1 MNTSAKAG
9 FPTPETAQKLRDETD
24 IQRAVTAYRFW
35 YPTVSM
41 EGVFH
46 GQREAGA
53 RDNRDFML
61 LACGPRHILFTGNSD
76 TPYGGAAADL
86 QGGPIVV
93 ELPPGPFIALA
104 MDHHQRWILDMGLAG
119 PDLGKGGKHLILPP
133 GYSGEVPS
141 GYQVARSAT
150 FKICIAVRALPQKG
164 DLREAL
170 DAIRAVKVY
179 PLATAANPAMFTF
192 LDLSEREIDATLL
205 RWEDNL
211 TYWQKLHAVIDT
223 EPVMDEF
230 RPMYG
235 LLAAIGIEK
244 GRPFA
249 PDARLKGILE
259 TAARAGRDQMLV
271 SAFGSA
277 RPDRVVWKD
286 RKWEWAALASEG
298 SDFETPTALDLE
310 ARDRWFA
317 QAIAMSPKM
326 LLRSEGA
333 GSLYWLGLRDATGA
347 YLDGG
352 KTYKLTV
359 PLPVP
364 HKLFWSV
371 TVYDAGTRSQVQTDQ
386 GKAALRSLFELED
399 IPNTVA
405 AELYFAPK
413 APPGQEGRWIRTIPG
428 KGWFVYFRIYSP
440 DKPAFDGS
448 WKPGDFEALT

>member
-1 MNTSAKAG
+1 
-9 FPTPETAQKLRDETD
+9 
-24 IQRAVTAYRFW
+24 
-35 YPTVSM
+35 M

-249 PDARLKGILE
+249 PDARMKKILTEAAYVANATARAIIYRTRMPDSYFYPNSAWKTAFVAGNHEFLRNGARILDARTLFHFYATGITPAMRRRCRPAWGRSTRWHSSTRRTGRS
-259 TAARAGRDQMLV
+259 TAARTIACTCHRTFPRRTSGRSCSTTIRRDHSSRPIRSSRA
-271 SAFGSA
+271 SAVKRRASRSIQIGRLTSTSVPRRRPA
-277 RPDRVVWKD
+277 RKSNW
-286 RKWEWAALASEG
+286 
-298 SDFETPTALDLE
+298 
-310 ARDRWFA
+310 
-317 QAIAMSPKM
+317 I
-326 LLRSEGA
+326 
-333 GSLYWLGLRDATGA
+333 
-347 YLDGG
+347 
-352 KTYKLTV
+352 
-359 PLPVP
+359 
-364 HKLFWSV
+364 
-371 TVYDAGTRSQVQTDQ
+371 QT
-386 GKAALRSLFELED
+386 
-399 IPNTVA
+399 
-405 AELYFAPK
+405 
-413 APPGQEGRWIRTIPG
+413 WPG
-428 KGWFVYFRIYSP
+428 KGWNVILWPYGPLPSWF
-440 DKPAFDGS
+440 DKTWRPAES
-448 WKPGDFEALT
+448 EEVP